1 MTPPRRPSRSARAKT
16 SSSSVRGAQR
26 QPAQGAGKKGAR
38 SPQRPSRPRPPKEK
52 LELLVGEPAHGGA
65 CVARDNSGRVVFVRH
80 ALPGETVIAQVTATQ
95 KSLAWADAI
104 EILSPSPDRVP
115 SVWPQAGPN
124 GVGGGELAHVAPGA
138 QRQWKADVLRGQIRR
153 IGGEAL
159 ADALSDIGGVRVQAA
174 PGDTAADDP
183 LLHRRSRIELV
194 ANQDSNAGMHRFRD
208 RVVLPLEDMPL
219 AVEDIVDLGL
229 FGPDSPWRHLW
240 SPKDRIR
247 VVASNA
253 GHRRLLVRTP
263 QGLFDANRQPVED
276 DLCQWRIEVDGQ
288 PFDYQVH
295 MDGFWQTHRE
305 GAQVLAQ
312 AVSDAAQ
319 LQGGET
325 VAELYSGAGLFTQ
338 VLACQ
343 VGERGRVVS
352 VEGSEEAVADA
363 SANCADY
370 STVDTFVGAVDESAV
385 MDLVGELGV
394 APDVL
399 VLDPPRT
406 GAGREVCQRIAN
418 TEADRVVLVSCDP
431 AAGARD
437 LRVLTESGYELE
449 SMQAWDLFPHTHHV
463 EFVAALRRV

>member
-1 MTPPRRPSRSARAKT
+1 MTPSRRSARSPQGKA
-16 SSSSVRGAQR
+16 SSKGRGAQR
-26 QPAQGAGKKGAR
+26 ATAKAAGKKNAR
-38 SPQRPSRPRPPKEK
+38 TAQRPARPRPPKET

-65 CVARDNSGRVVFVRH
+65 CVARDDSGRVVFVRH
-80 ALPGETVIAQVTATQ
+80 ALPGETVVAQVTATQ

-115 SVWPQAGPN
+115 SVWPQAGPH
-124 GVGGGELAHVAPGA
+124 GVGGGELAHVAPAA
-138 QRQWKADVLRGQIRR
+138 QRQWKTDVLRGQIRR

-159 ADALSDIGGVRVQAA
+159 ADAVSDIGGVRVQAA
-174 PGDTAADDP
+174 PGDSAPDDP

-208 RVVLPLEDMPL
+208 RVVLPLKEMPL

-229 FGPDSPWRHLW
+229 FGSDSPWRHLW

-253 GHRRLLVRTP
+253 GDNRVLVRTP
-263 QGLFDANRQPVED
+263 QGLFDAERQMLED
-276 DLCQWRIEVDGQ
+276 DTCHWRIEVNGQ
-288 PFDYQVH
+288 TFDYRVR

-312 AVSDAAQ
+312 AVSDAAG
-319 LQGGET
+319 LRGGEK

-338 VLACQ
+338 VLAAQ
-343 VGERGRVVS
+343 VGEKGRVVS
-352 VEGSEEAVADA
+352 VEGAEDAVADA
-363 SANCADY
+363 TANCAAY
-370 STVDTFVGAVDESAV
+370 GTVDTFVGAVDEGAV
-385 MDLVGELGV
+385 TDLVGELGS

-399 VLDPPRT
+399 VCDPPRT
-406 GAGREVCQRIAN
+406 GAGREVCARIADS
-418 TEADRVVLVSCDP
+418 EAARVVLVSCDP

-437 LRVLTESGYELE
+437 LRALTESGYELE
-449 SMQAWDLFPHTHHV
+449 SLQAWDLFPHTHHV
-463 EFVAALRRV
+463 EFVAALNRR

>member
-1 MTPPRRPSRSARAKT
+1 MTPSRRSARSPQGKA
-16 SSSSVRGAQR
+16 SSKGRGAQR
-26 QPAQGAGKKGAR
+26 ATAKAAGKKNAR
-38 SPQRPSRPRPPKEK
+38 TAQRPARPRPPKET

-65 CVARDNSGRVVFVRH
+65 CVARDDNGRVVFVRH
-80 ALPGETVIAQVTATQ
+80 ALPGERVIAQVTATQ

-104 EILSPSPDRVP
+104 EVLSASEDRVP

-124 GVGGGELAHVAPGA
+124 GVGGGELAHVAPEA
-138 QRQWKADVLRGQIRR
+138 QRRWKADVLRGQIRR

-159 ADALSDIGGVRVQAA
+159 ADAVSDIGGVRVQAA
-174 PGDTAADDP
+174 PGDTAAGDP

-208 RVVLPLEDMPL
+208 RVVLPLKDMPL
-219 AVEDIVDLGL
+219 AVEEIVDVGL

-253 GHRRLLVRTP
+253 GERRVLVRTP
-263 QGLFDANRQPVED
+263 QGLFDAERQPVKD
-276 DLCQWRIEVDGQ
+276 DMCQWRIEVNGQ
-288 PFDYQVH
+288 AFDYRVR

-312 AVSDAAQ
+312 AVSDAAG
-319 LQGGET
+319 LYGGEN

-338 VLACQ
+338 VLASQ
-343 VGERGRVVS
+343 VGESGRVVS
-352 VEGSEEAVADA
+352 VEGAEDAVADA
-363 SANCADY
+363 SANCAAY
-370 STVDTFVGAVDESAV
+370 GTVDTFVGAVDEGAV
-385 MDLVGELGV
+385 TDLVGELGS

-399 VLDPPRT
+399 VCDPPRT
-406 GAGREVCQRIAN
+406 GAGREVCARIADS
-418 TEADRVVLVSCDP
+418 EAARVVLVSCDP

-449 SMQAWDLFPHTHHV
+449 SLQAWDLFPHTHHV
-463 EFVAALRRV
+463 EFVAALNRR